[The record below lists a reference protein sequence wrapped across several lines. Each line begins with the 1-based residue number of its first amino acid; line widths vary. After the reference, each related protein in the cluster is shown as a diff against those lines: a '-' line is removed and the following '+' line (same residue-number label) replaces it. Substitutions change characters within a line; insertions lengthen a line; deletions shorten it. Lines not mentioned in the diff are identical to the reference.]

1 MNRAKVRFFLYPKG
15 CDMVLDGAVESA
27 IVAKVAELGFETYEI
42 KYFSAGG
49 KKILRIFADGK
60 DGISLDQCAAI
71 SRGVSEYLD
80 ETEFGG
86 NAYTLEVSSP
96 GLDRPLVTPK
106 DFRRLV
112 DKKVQVR
119 YRNEAGKQR
128 KIAGLLMVVSDTT
141 LTIAG
146 EKGSEEISFE
156 SVDSGKFIV

>member
-1 MNRAKVRFFLYPKG
+1 MK
-15 CDMVLDGAVESA
+15 LDEALESA
-27 IVAKVAELGFETYEI
+27 IIAKIAELGFETYEI

-49 KKILRIFADGK
+49 KKILRIFADS
-60 DGISLDQCAAI
+60 DEGISLDQCAMI

-80 ETEFGG
+80 DTDFGG

-106 DFRRLV
+106 DFRRLL

-119 YRNEAGKQR
+119 FRNDAGKQ
-128 KIAGLLMVVSDTT
+128 KKVSGIVASVTDELLVITT
-141 LTIAG
+141 G
-146 EKGSEEISFE
+146 KGSEEISFE